1 MAAFLARAASFLAQ
15 ADSFHLL
22 SISASGETPSGQPTS
37 LVGLSNGV
45 ALVSALDGDDVVGEV
60 EVVQLG
66 GYGRRNDTYSHL
78 LSLHASGGSVDE
90 HLASESPKQ
99 PSYSLTIDDVHNG
112 AELAEISS
120 VADVGDTTNFNKTSE
135 NLGAD

>member
-45 ALVSALDGDDVVGEV
+45 ALIGALDGNHVVGEV
-60 EVVQLG
+60 EVVQLRVTLAKRHPRPSAVSSRQWQV
-66 GYGRRNDTYSHL
+66 RRR
-78 LSLHASGGSVDE
+78 AP
-90 HLASESPKQ
+90 SE
-99 PSYSLTIDDVHNG
+99 
-112 AELAEISS
+112 
-120 VADVGDTTNFNKTSE
+120 
-135 NLGAD
+135 

>member
-60 EVVQLG
+60 QVVQLG
-66 GYGRRNDTYSHL
+66 GYERRNDTYSHL
-78 LSLHASGGSVDE
+78 LSLHASGRAIDE
-90 HLASESPKQ
+90 HLGGDPAPA
-99 PSYSLTIDDVHNG
+99 SLTLLPSIMSTIVHSLSKS
-112 AELAEISS
+112 AP
-120 VADVGDTTNFNKTSE
+120 
-135 NLGAD
+135 